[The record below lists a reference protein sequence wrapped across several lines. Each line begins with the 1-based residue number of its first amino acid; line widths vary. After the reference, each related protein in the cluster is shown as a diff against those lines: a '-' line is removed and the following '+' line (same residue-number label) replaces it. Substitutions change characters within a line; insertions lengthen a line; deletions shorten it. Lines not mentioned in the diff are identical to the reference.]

1 MILLN
6 LRHKL
11 IVEMRI
17 FATFFVLD
25 TIVIDIMTDFCL
37 FQTNIERNIF
47 KIPIN
52 NA

>member
-25 TIVIDIMTDFCL
+25 TIVIDNDRFLLIS
-37 FQTNIERNIF
+37 NEY
-47 KIPIN
+47 
-52 NA
+52 